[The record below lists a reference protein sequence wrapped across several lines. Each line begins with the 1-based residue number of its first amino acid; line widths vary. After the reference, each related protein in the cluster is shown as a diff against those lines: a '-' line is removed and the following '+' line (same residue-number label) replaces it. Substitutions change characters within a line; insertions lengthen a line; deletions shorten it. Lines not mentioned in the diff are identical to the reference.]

1 MIWQRMKKYIYIIL
15 GSLMLALGAV
25 GIILPVL
32 PTTPFL
38 LVAGFFY
45 LRSSKRLYGW
55 LLRHRILGPYIVSYL
70 KYKAIPRKTKISA
83 LVLLWSSLIVS
94 MVVLASLKAGL
105 FLAAVGVA
113 VSVHL
118 LSLRTI
124 SVEEMESVKDWS

>member
-45 LRSSKRLYGW
+45 LRSSKRLYEW

>member
-1 MIWQRMKKYIYIIL
+1 MIWQRVKKYIYIIL

-38 LVAGFFY
+38 LLAGFFY

-55 LLRHRILGPYIVSYL
+55 LLRHRILGPYVASYL

-83 LVLLWSSLIVS
+83 LVLLWSSLVVS
-94 MVVLASLKAGL
+94 MVVLSSLKVGL
-105 FLAAVGVA
+105 FLAAVGVG

-118 LSLRTI
+118 LALRTI
-124 SVEEMESVKDWS
+124 SVEEMEAIKDWS